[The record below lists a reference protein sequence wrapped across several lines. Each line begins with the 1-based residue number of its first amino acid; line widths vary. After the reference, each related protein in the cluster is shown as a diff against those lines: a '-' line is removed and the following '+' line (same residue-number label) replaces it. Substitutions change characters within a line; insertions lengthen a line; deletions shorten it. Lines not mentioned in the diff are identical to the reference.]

1 MKIGCGCIVAEVRL
15 GASRWQQRRHIMT
28 CRILY
33 SVLPST
39 QPPGEYTANVK
50 RAYASSSSSLSPRI
64 SLLATNNKLC
74 ATVHRYLQHK
84 APQYMIDC
92 CVYTSDIARRQLLVP
107 RHCRSMCGRRAF
119 SVSGPAAWNSLP
131 DYLPDPTRSVDSF
144 RRDLKTILLLFY

>member
-50 RAYASSSSSLSPRI
+50 RAYASSSSSLSLRI

-74 ATVHRYLQHK
+74 ATVHRCLQHK

-92 CVYTSDIARRQLLVP
+92 CVYTSDIARRQHLRSAGCRQLLVP
-107 RHCRSMCGRRAF
+107 RHRRSMFRRRAWQP
-119 SVSGPAAWNSLP
+119 G
-131 DYLPDPTRSVDSF
+131 TRYQTTF
-144 RRDLKTILLLFY
+144 EIRRVLLTVFVVT

>member
-50 RAYASSSSSLSPRI
+50 RAYASSSSSLSLRI

-74 ATVHRYLQHK
+74 ATVHRYLQGTTIHDRLLRLHLRHRSS
-84 APQYMIDC
+84 AAACAATLPFDVRSSGLF
-92 CVYTSDIARRQLLVP
+92 CVRPGGLELVTRLPSRSD
-107 RHCRSMCGRRAF
+107 AF
-119 SVSGPAAWNSLP
+119 C
-131 DYLPDPTRSVDSF
+131 
-144 RRDLKTILLLFY
+144 